1 MADGIYNP
9 RIILK
14 ALDIERAYTKEH
26 GDEDGLAPNLV
37 FFKII
42 DKNIV
47 DTIYVPRNEFKNY
60 VPEENVYYLDRTR
73 DSGDDITD
81 YNLEPVGKLYD
92 LWFPIEESVCKR
104 LNKIL
109 EQNKEVYLDTDDKTS
124 VIRNFINIHKDLVE
138 PLPKLYTGDRDL
150 EAILYYL
157 GSKDGI
163 TARIKTPIETV
174 IFNER
179 NVNHLLIDN
188 EPERLQSLS
197 LIKATLLRPNLIIET
212 LEPGVKHNYIKAFGN
227 QDIVKSQLV
236 VVKIL
241 DDGTFYITSFRL
253 KNRKFLDKLKEGQ
266 IIYDLSD
273 TYANK
278 SEDLSY
284 NYILTKKEENVK
296 PYYESICKKLNRL
309 INEALN
315 ESIFKAPTLEQFLD
329 ICNKANIQIDLEETD
344 NKVDKVDYPI
354 DVDIYT
360 VDYETCILDSYS
372 YKQLLNKLVDT
383 LKLELGD
390 YIGDSIDKNYLLKCM
405 GEEPYC
411 LTEVIDKLNENR
423 LDYNRIYKFEYITE
437 VQGEQTKYTIIK
449 MLDL

>member
-1 MADGIYNP
+1 MAEGIYNP
-9 RIILK
+9 RVILK

-92 LWFPIEESVCKR
+92 LWFPIEESVCK
-104 LNKIL
+104 
-109 EQNKEVYLDTDDKTS
+109 
-124 VIRNFINIHKDLVE
+124 
-138 PLPKLYTGDRDL
+138 
-150 EAILYYL
+150 
-157 GSKDGI
+157 
-163 TARIKTPIETV
+163 
-174 IFNER
+174 
-179 NVNHLLIDN
+179 
-188 EPERLQSLS
+188 
-197 LIKATLLRPNLIIET
+197 
-212 LEPGVKHNYIKAFGN
+212 
-227 QDIVKSQLV
+227 
-236 VVKIL
+236 
-241 DDGTFYITSFRL
+241 
-253 KNRKFLDKLKEGQ
+253 
-266 IIYDLSD
+266 
-273 TYANK
+273 
-278 SEDLSY
+278 
-284 NYILTKKEENVK
+284 
-296 PYYESICKKLNRL
+296 KLNRL

-344 NKVDKVDYPI
+344 NKVDKVNYPI

-390 YIGDSIDKNYLLKCM
+390 YIGDSIDKDYLLKCM